1 MSFFGNYQGKED
13 GSIRFYD
20 VKSKKTK
27 FWLVMIYIAC
37 FAIALIA
44 LYPVFWLACSSL
56 KNLTEYLSTTQI
68 LPKNADTL
76 SLHDALP
83 ILADFFNG
91 LMAYVL
97 AVLKPKGHK
106 IVLALVM
113 WCLLIP
119 PTTSF
124 VALFVNIKK
133 IGLTGSFVP
142 LWLTMGANAYWVILF
157 KNYFESLPRDYI
169 DAARI
174 DGCGTFGVFTRIV
187 LPLSKPIIV
196 VVAIF
201 AITAA
206 WSDFLMPFLLLSG
219 TDKETMIVRYTD
231 FAEKASKQSSE
242 REVLAVQ
249 IERKAEDYY
258 KAEYARRHL
267 GECDEGIIS
276 GVTQRGIFVELENGV
291 EGFVPASSLTA
302 TGTTLTEGIRLSDPA
317 SGKTWSL
324 GDSMMITIVR
334 ADINLGKVDF
344 EVAPETK

>member
-68 LPKNADTL
+68 LPKNADWVGWVKTWNDFGFTKYYINSGIAVAGGVL
-76 SLHDALP
+76 CA
-83 ILADFFNG
+83 IFFNG

-157 KNYFESLPRDYI
+157 KNYFESLPKDYI

-219 TDKETMIVRYTD
+219 TDKETIMVKLYSFQTSIKTNQIDIIRAVLYSIIPPTIL
-231 FAEKASKQSSE
+231 FAVFQKQIMGGVMS
-242 REVLAVQ
+242 
-249 IERKAEDYY
+249 
-258 KAEYARRHL
+258 
-267 GECDEGIIS
+267 GGIK
-276 GVTQRGIFVELENGV
+276 G
-291 EGFVPASSLTA
+291 
-302 TGTTLTEGIRLSDPA
+302 
-317 SGKTWSL
+317 
-324 GDSMMITIVR
+324 
-334 ADINLGKVDF
+334 
-344 EVAPETK
+344 

>member
-44 LYPVFWLACSSL
+44 LYPVCWLACSSL

-68 LPKNADTL
+68 LPKNADWVGWVKTWNDFGFTKYYINSGIAVAGGVL
-76 SLHDALP
+76 CA
-83 ILADFFNG
+83 IFFNG

-97 AVLKPKGHK
+97 AILRPKGHK

-219 TDKETMIVRYTD
+219 TDKETIMVKLYSFQTSIKTNQIDIIRAVLYSIIPPTIL
-231 FAEKASKQSSE
+231 FAVFQKQIMGGVMS
-242 REVLAVQ
+242 
-249 IERKAEDYY
+249 
-258 KAEYARRHL
+258 
-267 GECDEGIIS
+267 GGIK
-276 GVTQRGIFVELENGV
+276 G
-291 EGFVPASSLTA
+291 
-302 TGTTLTEGIRLSDPA
+302 
-317 SGKTWSL
+317 
-324 GDSMMITIVR
+324 
-334 ADINLGKVDF
+334 
-344 EVAPETK
+344 

>member
-68 LPKNADTL
+68 LPKNADWAGWVKTWNDFGFTTYYINSGIAVAGGVL
-76 SLHDALP
+76 CA
-83 ILADFFNG
+83 IFFNG

-174 DGCGTFGVFTRIV
+174 DGCGAFGVFTRIV

-219 TDKETMIVRYTD
+219 TDKETVMVKLYSFQTSIKTNQIDIIRAVLYSIIPPTIL
-231 FAEKASKQSSE
+231 FAVFQKQIMGGVMS
-242 REVLAVQ
+242 
-249 IERKAEDYY
+249 
-258 KAEYARRHL
+258 
-267 GECDEGIIS
+267 GGIK
-276 GVTQRGIFVELENGV
+276 G
-291 EGFVPASSLTA
+291 
-302 TGTTLTEGIRLSDPA
+302 
-317 SGKTWSL
+317 
-324 GDSMMITIVR
+324 
-334 ADINLGKVDF
+334 
-344 EVAPETK
+344 